1 MGHAARQRKGG
12 TAMTRATHRITLIV
26 LVLVV
31 CAGPWGCAL
40 KHPPGPQS
48 PADEVR
54 AQLNTIGLP
63 VAGFAPET
71 HVDAPTSGKGMGAL
85 KGVGYGFG
93 AGAMPGKAIVDAVVT
108 QSACDVKEISPLCL
122 AVAVFGIGMAAAG
135 GTIGALGGTVYGAVT
150 AESGSKID
158 AAQAD
163 LKSAVIQADIQMM
176 VRDQVLQIVRDRS
189 SLNFVA
195 VDDQERS
202 ANAERIDYQALAST
216 GIDTV
221 LEVSVPR
228 LGLVGQFGINPP
240 VSLFMT
246 ARARL
251 VRTADGAEMYA
262 EKFDYH
268 GGGAS
273 KFLEWAAD
281 DGQMFRQEVDRGT
294 RSLADDIVRRLS
306 WGARARHRAPAEQQA
321 EPPSAP
327 VEVSTKPPAAPPAA
341 SEQAGGTTASSDPPA
356 QPMKVAAVDS
366 SQSTPVDLRRL
377 AVLGTWQGTFRPADG
392 SRKYP
397 VRLRIFEDGSQLR
410 WELTRTQAGQDLA
423 GAGGVSVADATV
435 TLTGR
440 YQPSLG
446 SVYQRAWTGSQSI
459 DVTYSLKR
467 DGASLVGSG
476 LGADNRVET
485 LILMRAPGQ

>member
-1 MGHAARQRKGG
+1 MRS
-12 TAMTRATHRITLIV
+12 ATHRITLIV

-40 KHPPGPQS
+40 KQPPVPQS
-48 PADEVR
+48 PTDEVR

-85 KGVGYGFG
+85 KGAGYGLA
-93 AGAMPGKAIVDAVVT
+93 AGATPGLAIAG
-108 QSACDVKEISPLCL
+108 SLGRGCGAAREIGALVCGAAL
-122 AVAVFGIGMAAAG
+122 VFGLGVAAAG
-135 GTIGALGGTVYGAVT
+135 GTIGALGGTVYGAVI

-158 AAQAD
+158 AAEAE
-163 LKSAVIQADIQMM
+163 LKSAVIQADVQMM
-176 VRDQVLQIVRDRS
+176 LRDHVLQTVRDRS
-189 SLNFVA
+189 SLNFIA
-195 VDDQERS
+195 VDDQRRG
-202 ANAERIDYQALAST
+202 ANGERIDYQALAST

-228 LGLVGQFGINPP
+228 VGLAGQPGINPP

-294 RSLADDIVRRLS
+294 RSLADDIVRLVFP
-306 WGARARHRAPAEQQA
+306 GEPARDTAPAEQQA